1 MGAPEYSVLL
11 VDDDLDLL
19 ETMKAILEGRGYR
32 VETSQTGEDAL
43 EKIKEKYFDVIVL
56 DLVLPGISG
65 IELLSRLET
74 NRIPRVR
81 KIILTGHSTLENAV
95 QALNLGADAYLI
107 KPVMPEDLVKAIA
120 DQIDKQQQE
129 ILLIQEKIRYFVERN
144 SEEMIRRISEE
155 KYL

>member
-1 MGAPEYSVLL
+1 MGAQEYSVLL

-19 ETMKAILEGRGYR
+19 ETMKAILERRGYR

-144 SEEMIRRISEE
+144 SEEKIRRISEE